1 MKLNISFSLKTW
13 DKNRLTNEQF
23 EAQLKEI
30 TKYSAFS
37 LNDGTV
43 QYYPEA
49 RNGVLVKADITF
61 KGESDQDLISYVS
74 IDTNNYYKALKEYLK
89 VRDLALWI
97 SQK

>member
-23 EAQLKEI
+23 EAQLKEM

-43 QYYPEA
+43 KYYPEG
-49 RNGVLVKADITF
+49 RNEVLVKADITF
-61 KGESDQDLISYVS
+61 KGEPDQDLISDVS
-74 IDTNNYYKALKEYLK
+74 IYTHNYYKALKEYLK
-89 VRDLALWI
+89 VRDLGLWI